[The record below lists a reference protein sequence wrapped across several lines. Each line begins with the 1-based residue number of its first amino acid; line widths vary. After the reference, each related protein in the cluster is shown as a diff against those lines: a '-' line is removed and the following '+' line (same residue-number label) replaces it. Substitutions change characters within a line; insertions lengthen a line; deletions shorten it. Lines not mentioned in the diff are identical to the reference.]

1 MLKLADVLGFDW
13 DDGNIRKNVDKH
25 AVTQAEAEQVFNDGG
40 ILLSADVGHSA
51 SEVRYQALGETLERR
66 RLHISFTVRQ
76 NGTLIRVISARDMN
90 RKERAR
96 YEAEA

>member
-1 MLKLADVLGFDW
+1 MIDLMNVIGFDW

-25 AVTQAEAEQVFNDGG
+25 SVTQAESEQVFIGER
-40 ILLSADVGHSA
+40 LLLADDVDHSA
-51 SEVRYQALGETLERR
+51 AEARYQALGETLDGR
-66 RLHISFTVRQ
+66 RLHVSFTLRQ
-76 NGTLIRVISARDMN
+76 NEVLIRIISARDMN